1 MEGDEE
7 ELDRGEFGAADMAWG
22 SGGSVELT
30 GCPRWVDQCR
40 SLAVGPGRPAARR
53 GRGYWTVET
62 ARGLQGEDLCPVLIQ
77 SYFDEYTLVRHQI
90 DSFDRFILE
99 IPEIVEKDI
108 IELRFNPRNCP
119 GHQYAQTKYTIM
131 FDQIK
136 LAKPMAIE
144 PDGEALTL
152 IPKVARLRDLTY
164 SAPLYADVTEKV
176 IRRGHDGNVTV
187 EERKCLE
194 ALIARI
200 PIMVQSS
207 NCPLYQKSESSLA
220 ELGECPY
227 DQGGYFILME
237 VKKSYRS
244 GKVENKS
251 CLCVL
256 TEAAEKSAYVA
267 EFSSLAEPQNRPP
280 STLYVLMLASG
291 KYIRCRLPF
300 IRSDIPICIV
310 FRALGFLAIRILLQ
324 RICYDLSD
332 TQMIQLLY
340 PSLLEAY
347 GIRSQEVALE
357 YIGKRG
363 VTAGKTRE
371 ERIKYARM
379 ILRDELLPHVEQG
392 ADKSYNFG
400 YIINELLSCALGR
413 RREDDIYH
421 LGNRRFDVCWST
433 DGRSL
438 SMFIS
443 NSTRD
448 VETYV
453 KKCVEK
459 GKDVDLGSLSSNMA
473 RIITNGLKYSL
484 YTGNWMQANATG
496 TRHGVSQILNRFN
509 FASTLS
515 HLRRVFNKAGSQ
527 ACGLMKNLALM
538 VYITSGSSTS
548 SVFQLV
554 KDHVTKVDAEDI
566 PKSTKI
572 FANGCWVG
580 LQRHPELL
588 IHCLRDLKKKDVLEL
603 QQKACGWNNLIDS
616 GYIEYVDAEEEETT
630 LICPTIDELVSARRN
645 PAEAYS
651 DTYTHLE
658 IHPSLILGVC
668 ASIIP
673 FPDHNEDK
681 SSCLLY
687 YPQRP
692 LVTTRATEQLHF
704 RELPAGIVSCFSE
717 QKRTMGNRE
726 SFERP
731 DRSNTM
737 GMMNGSYDKLDDDG
751 LAPPGTR
758 VSGED
763 IIVGKT
769 IPFRGPSSSYTRRD
783 HSIALHHTQKGMVD
797 QILSTLYLHLQVLV
811 TTSGKGAKSMKMKM
825 RSVRIPQIG
834 DKFSSR
840 HGQKAVIGMVYT
852 QEDLPWTV
860 EGITPEIIINPHAF
874 LARMTIGQFMEVVV
888 GKGAKRQ
895 TDATPFCDITVE
907 GIIQALHDRGYQKH
921 GFERM
926 YNGHTGKEFTSMIF
940 IGPTYYQKLKH
951 MVEDKIL
958 SRSRG
963 PVDILTRQPTEGR
976 SCDGGVRFGE
986 MEKDCLIAHGAV
998 MFLKERLLDQEKCKN
1013 KSHIVQ
1019 AQIPYAC
1026 KLLCQ
1031 ELMSMALAPSIFTED
1046 VNKILKDKD
1055 NGT

>member
-1 MEGDEE
+1 
-7 ELDRGEFGAADMAWG
+7 
-22 SGGSVELT
+22 
-30 GCPRWVDQCR
+30 
-40 SLAVGPGRPAARR
+40 
-53 GRGYWTVET
+53 
-62 ARGLQGEDLCPVLIQ
+62 
-77 SYFDEYTLVRHQI
+77 
-90 DSFDRFILE
+90 
-99 IPEIVEKDI
+99 
-108 IELRFNPRNCP
+108 
-119 GHQYAQTKYTIM
+119 
-131 FDQIK
+131 
-136 LAKPMAIE
+136 
-144 PDGEALTL
+144 
-152 IPKVARLRDLTY
+152 
-164 SAPLYADVTEKV
+164 
-176 IRRGHDGNVTV
+176 
-187 EERKCLE
+187 
-194 ALIARI
+194 
-200 PIMVQSS
+200 
-207 NCPLYQKSESSLA
+207 
-220 ELGECPY
+220 
-227 DQGGYFILME
+227 
-237 VKKSYRS
+237 
-244 GKVENKS
+244 
-251 CLCVL
+251 
-256 TEAAEKSAYVA
+256 
-267 EFSSLAEPQNRPP
+267 
-280 STLYVLMLASG
+280 
-291 KYIRCRLPF
+291 
-300 IRSDIPICIV
+300 
-310 FRALGFLAIRILLQ
+310 
-324 RICYDLSD
+324 
-332 TQMIQLLY
+332 
-340 PSLLEAY
+340 
-347 GIRSQEVALE
+347 
-357 YIGKRG
+357 
-363 VTAGKTRE
+363 
-371 ERIKYARM
+371 
-379 ILRDELLPHVEQG
+379 
-392 ADKSYNFG
+392 
-400 YIINELLSCALGR
+400 
-413 RREDDIYH
+413 
-421 LGNRRFDVCWST
+421 
-433 DGRSL
+433 
-438 SMFIS
+438 
-443 NSTRD
+443 
-448 VETYV
+448 
-453 KKCVEK
+453 
-459 GKDVDLGSLSSNMA
+459 MA

-515 HLRRVFNKAGSQ
+515 HLRRVFNKAGSKGDLAKHRKLHNTHWGMLCPSETPEGQ

-572 FANGCWVG
+572 FVNGCWVG

-588 IHCLRDLKKKDVLEL
+588 IHCLRDLKKIRIVRDVEKELRINTESGRCCRPKDVLEL

-673 FPDHNEDK
+673 FPDHNEHK
-681 SSCLLY
+681 Y
-687 YPQRP
+687 
-692 LVTTRATEQLHF
+692 VTYQSAIGKNAMGIYACNYQFRMNAIVAIATHCGYNQLDSVIMNQSAIDRGLF
-704 RELPAGIVSCFSE
+704 RSE

-797 QILSTLYLHLQVLV
+797 QVLV

-926 YNGHTGKEFTSMIF
+926 YNGHTGKEFTK
-940 IGPTYYQKLKH
+940 Y
-951 MVEDKIL
+951 KIL

>member
-1 MEGDEE
+1 
-7 ELDRGEFGAADMAWG
+7 MA
-22 SGGSVELT
+22 SPCMT
-30 GCPRWVDQCR
+30 
-40 SLAVGPGRPAARR
+40 
-53 GRGYWTVET
+53 
-62 ARGLQGEDLCPVLIQ
+62 
-77 SYFDEYTLVRHQI
+77 
-90 DSFDRFILE
+90 
-99 IPEIVEKDI
+99 
-108 IELRFNPRNCP
+108 N
-119 GHQYAQTKYTIM
+119 GH
-131 FDQIK
+131 
-136 LAKPMAIE
+136 E
-144 PDGEALTL
+144 PDGGALTL

-176 IRRGHDGNVTV
+176 IRRGHDGNVTI

-194 ALIARI
+194 ALIARL
-200 PIMVQSS
+200 S

-227 DQGGYFILME
+227 DQGGYFIIDGSE
-237 VKKSYRS
+237 
-244 GKVENKS
+244 KVLIAQEKLRTNHVYVFS
-251 CLCVL
+251 LRQPN
-256 TEAAEKSAYVA
+256 KSAYVA
-267 EFSSLAEPQNRPP
+267 VSSSLAEPQNRPP

-291 KYIRCRLPF
+291 KYIRSRLPF
-300 IRSDIPICIV
+300 IISDIPICIV
-310 FRALGFLAIRILLQ
+310 FRALGFFTDKDIVQ

-347 GIRSQEVALE
+347 EIRSQEVALE

-363 VTAGKTRE
+363 VTAGKARE

-392 ADKSYNFG
+392 ADKSYYFG

-413 RREDDIYH
+413 RRDDDIYH
-421 LGNRRFDVCWST
+421 LGNRRFDVAGPLMAGLFQCLF
-433 DGRSL
+433 R
-438 SMFIS
+438 
-443 NSTRD
+443 NSIRD

-473 RIITNGLKYSL
+473 RIIMNGLNYSL
-484 YTGNWMQANATG
+484 H
-496 TRHGVSQILNRFN
+496 RVSQILNRFN

-515 HLRRVFNKAGSQ
+515 HLRRVFNKTGSKGDLANHRKLHNTHWGMLCPETPEGQ

-538 VYITSGSSTS
+538 VYIISSSSTS
-548 SVFQLV
+548 SIFQLV

-572 FANGCWVG
+572 FVNGCWVG

-588 IHCLRDLKKKDVLEL
+588 IHCLRDLKKVCLLFYVNPAILYCHICIYSLLFHINSAQTELNAEIGIVRDVEKELRTNTDSGRCCRPVFVVAKQKLMIKKKDVLEL

-616 GYIEYVDAEEEETT
+616 GYIEYVDSEEEETT
-630 LICPTIDELVSARRN
+630 LICPTIDHGAIQQRLTLIPTLTWR
-645 PAEAYS
+645 
-651 DTYTHLE
+651 
-658 IHPSLILGVC
+658 SLILGVC

-673 FPDHNEDK
+673 FPDHNEHK
-681 SSCLLY
+681 YVMYPFNYMEKRHHNSSCLFY

-692 LVTTRATEQLHF
+692 LVTTHATEQLHF
-704 RELPAGIVSCFSE
+704 RDLPAGILDSIIMNQSAIDHGLFPSVTFRSYSSE
-717 QKRTMGNRE
+717 EKRTMGNRE

-751 LAPPGTR
+751 LARSGTR
-758 VSGED
+758 VSGEE

-783 HSIALHHTQKGMVD
+783 HSIALHHTQKAMVD
-797 QILSTLYLHLQVLV
+797 QVLV
-811 TTSGKGAKSMKMKM
+811 TTSGKGAKSMKIKM

-860 EGITPEIIINPHAF
+860 EGMTPEIILNPHAF
-874 LARMTIGQFMEVVV
+874 PNRMTIGQFMEVVV
-888 GKGAKRQ
+888 CKGAKRQ
-895 TDATPFCDITVE
+895 IDATPFCDITVE

-926 YNGHTGKEFTSMIF
+926 YNGHTGKE
-940 IGPTYYQKLKH
+940 LKH

-963 PVDILTRQPTEGR
+963 PVDILTRQPTKGR

-986 MEKDCLIAHGAV
+986 MEKDCLIAHGAA
-998 MFLKERLLDQEKCKN
+998 MFLKKRLLDQM
-1013 KSHIVQ
+1013 Q

-1031 ELMSMALAPSIFTED
+1031 ELMSMALVPRIFTED
-1046 VNKILKDKD
+1046 ANKILKDED

>member
-1 MEGDEE
+1 EGDEE

-30 GCPRWVDQCR
+30 GVDQCR

-53 GRGYWTVET
+53 GRV
-62 ARGLQGEDLCPVLIQ
+62 IQ

-227 DQGGYFILME
+227 DQGGYFIIDGSE
-237 VKKSYRS
+237 
-244 GKVENKS
+244 KVLIAQEKLRTNHVYVFSLRQPK
-251 CLCVL
+251 
-256 TEAAEKSAYVA
+256 KSAYVA

-310 FRALGFLAIRILLQ
+310 FRALGFFSDKDIVQ

-421 LGNRRFDVCWST
+421 LGNRRFDVAGPLMAGLFQCLFRIQPGMLKPMLKNVLRK
-433 DGRSL
+433 GR
-438 SMFIS
+438 M
-443 NSTRD
+443 
-448 VETYV
+448 
-453 KKCVEK
+453 
-459 GKDVDLGSLSSNMA
+459 
-473 RIITNGLKYSL
+473 
-484 YTGNWMQANATG
+484 
-496 TRHGVSQILNRFN
+496 
-509 FASTLS
+509 
-515 HLRRVFNKAGSQ
+515 
-527 ACGLMKNLALM
+527 
-538 VYITSGSSTS
+538 
-548 SVFQLV
+548 
-554 KDHVTKVDAEDI
+554 
-566 PKSTKI
+566 
-572 FANGCWVG
+572 
-580 LQRHPELL
+580 
-588 IHCLRDLKKKDVLEL
+588 
-603 QQKACGWNNLIDS
+603 
-616 GYIEYVDAEEEETT
+616 
-630 LICPTIDELVSARRN
+630 
-645 PAEAYS
+645 
-651 DTYTHLE
+651 
-658 IHPSLILGVC
+658 
-668 ASIIP
+668 
-673 FPDHNEDK
+673 
-681 SSCLLY
+681 
-687 YPQRP
+687 
-692 LVTTRATEQLHF
+692 
-704 RELPAGIVSCFSE
+704 
-717 QKRTMGNRE
+717 
-726 SFERP
+726 
-731 DRSNTM
+731 
-737 GMMNGSYDKLDDDG
+737 
-751 LAPPGTR
+751 
-758 VSGED
+758 
-763 IIVGKT
+763 
-769 IPFRGPSSSYTRRD
+769 
-783 HSIALHHTQKGMVD
+783 
-797 QILSTLYLHLQVLV
+797 
-811 TTSGKGAKSMKMKM
+811 
-825 RSVRIPQIG
+825 
-834 DKFSSR
+834 
-840 HGQKAVIGMVYT
+840 
-852 QEDLPWTV
+852 
-860 EGITPEIIINPHAF
+860 
-874 LARMTIGQFMEVVV
+874 
-888 GKGAKRQ
+888 
-895 TDATPFCDITVE
+895 
-907 GIIQALHDRGYQKH
+907 
-921 GFERM
+921 
-926 YNGHTGKEFTSMIF
+926 
-940 IGPTYYQKLKH
+940 
-951 MVEDKIL
+951 
-958 SRSRG
+958 
-963 PVDILTRQPTEGR
+963 
-976 SCDGGVRFGE
+976 
-986 MEKDCLIAHGAV
+986 
-998 MFLKERLLDQEKCKN
+998 
-1013 KSHIVQ
+1013 
-1019 AQIPYAC
+1019 
-1026 KLLCQ
+1026 
-1031 ELMSMALAPSIFTED
+1031 
-1046 VNKILKDKD
+1046 
-1055 NGT
+1055 